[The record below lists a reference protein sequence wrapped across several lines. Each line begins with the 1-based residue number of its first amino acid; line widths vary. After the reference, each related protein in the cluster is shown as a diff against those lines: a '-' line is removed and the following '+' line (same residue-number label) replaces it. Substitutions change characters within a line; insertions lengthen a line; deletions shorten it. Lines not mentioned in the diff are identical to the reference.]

1 MSMISTYI
9 LYLSVFAFTAV
20 MLYICR
26 YTYRINY
33 SCGKL
38 NVSNCI
44 RIVSLL
50 FSVSLVILLSTF
62 RFNTGTDYS
71 SFENEYRWCTNNL
84 NSIDSLK
91 IAVEGYGDEP
101 GLFILMKI
109 GELLFGSFHGFLF
122 LSSILTV
129 IPVLIAY
136 YIFDNKY
143 IHYSFLLYLLSL
155 FLSSFNGIHQHIS
168 VSLCLLAIVLA
179 YKKRYIFS
187 ILIIIFAYFFHQT
200 ALFSFVFL
208 ILIYLSRKKTIA
220 KFYLIVV
227 ISILSAISMKF
238 ILSVMRVVPFLAKY
252 EYAFSENYEFS
263 INFIIMHISF
273 KLPLLMLALFCY
285 KKLLKS
291 DKRNLALLAY
301 LFIDIVFV
309 FSAFYMR
316 WTMRM
321 QYYTMAV
328 APLLISNMLSDYS
341 ENTGNKKI
349 LKYILLLTYLI
360 RFFVLFGIY
369 KYDSVIPYAFEIGS

>member
-1 MSMISTYI
+1 
-9 LYLSVFAFTAV
+9 
-20 MLYICR
+20 
-26 YTYRINY
+26 
-33 SCGKL
+33 
-38 NVSNCI
+38 
-44 RIVSLL
+44 
-50 FSVSLVILLSTF
+50 
-62 RFNTGTDYS
+62 
-71 SFENEYRWCTNNL
+71 
-84 NSIDSLK
+84 
-91 IAVEGYGDEP
+91 
-101 GLFILMKI
+101 
-109 GELLFGSFHGFLF
+109 
-122 LSSILTV
+122 
-129 IPVLIAY
+129 
-136 YIFDNKY
+136 
-143 IHYSFLLYLLSL
+143 
-155 FLSSFNGIHQHIS
+155 
-168 VSLCLLAIVLA
+168 
-179 YKKRYIFS
+179 
-187 ILIIIFAYFFHQT
+187 
-200 ALFSFVFL
+200 
-208 ILIYLSRKKTIA
+208 
-220 KFYLIVV
+220 
-227 ISILSAISMKF
+227 
-238 ILSVMRVVPFLAKY
+238 MRVVPFLAKY